1 MKRTPL
7 WHDPDDDEVSVSLV
21 DASRKRK
28 LRKDYDEKEVSG
40 KVRKYYS
47 ITKCGRKILNEKQE
61 EWNTYSQAVTNVLS
75 IGGAV

>member
-40 KVRKYYS
+40 TEYAKR
-47 ITKCGRKILNEKQE
+47 LQE
-61 EWNTYSQAVTNVLS
+61 QWGVACS
-75 IGGAV
+75 GHD